1 MRRLVVAGTIVA
13 ALLGAPPAAAQDGF
27 ERCATPRDFTTGP
40 FFADQVKARVV
51 SCRAARRF
59 VKRWGRTR
67 DCVMPRGGPSDKVCF
82 VRGYRCVTRQ
92 VGYET
97 LRAGCKRRGT
107 RRAVKFRF
115 GS

>member
-1 MRRLVVAGTIVA
+1 MRRLVLAGAIAA
-13 ALLGAPPAAAQDGF
+13 ALVSAPPAAAQDAF

-40 FFADQVKARVV
+40 FFADQVQARVV
-51 SCRAARRF
+51 SCRSARRF

-67 DCVMPRGGPSDKVCF
+67 DCVMPRGPNDHVCF

-97 LRAGCKRRGT
+97 LRATCKRRGT

>member
-1 MRRLVVAGTIVA
+1 MTMLLLV
-13 ALLGAPPAAAQDGF
+13 ALGGLAAAPAQAQTGW
-27 ERCATPRDFTTGP
+27 ERCATPRGFMTGP
-40 FFADQVKARVV
+40 FFVSEVHARVV

-67 DCVMPRGGPSDKVCF
+67 DCVMPRGGPSDRVCF
-82 VRGYRCVTRQ
+82 VRGYRCVTHQ
-92 VGYET
+92 TGYET

>member
-1 MRRLVVAGTIVA
+1 MA
-13 ALLGAPPAAAQDGF
+13 AAVLGALAAPAPAAAQSGF
-27 ERCATPRDFTTGP
+27 ERCSTPRDFRAGP
-40 FFADQVKARVV
+40 FFADQLQARVV
-51 SCRAARRF
+51 SCRSARRF

-67 DCVMPRGGPSDKVCF
+67 DCVMPRGGPSDRVCF

-97 LRAGCKRRGT
+97 LRATCKRRGT